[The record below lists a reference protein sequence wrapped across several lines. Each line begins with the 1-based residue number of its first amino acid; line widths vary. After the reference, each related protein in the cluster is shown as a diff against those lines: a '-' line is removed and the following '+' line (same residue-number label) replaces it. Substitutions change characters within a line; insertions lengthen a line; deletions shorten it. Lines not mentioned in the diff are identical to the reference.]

1 MDKTPFKVLK
11 NTRSVRTGT
20 VWLEPRVIH
29 VSSAGHHVTLTLKKK
44 PSSCLLHFMEEVL
57 IIVCRCK
64 FIVSGQE
71 MTNTLC
77 QLIGKGKIYC
87 VSNKVKLGLMNY

>member
-29 VSSAGHHVTLTLKKK
+29 VSSAGHHVTLTLKKNII
-44 PSSCLLHFMEEVL
+44 LL
-57 IIVCRCK
+57 I
-64 FIVSGQE
+64 
-71 MTNTLC
+71 TLHGGS
-77 QLIGKGKIYC
+77 I
-87 VSNKVKLGLMNY
+87 NYSLQM